1 MAFEITSSAH
11 PRMLVLRAHGTGSGA
26 EGLQAFQEMQAHAA
40 YYHGVPVLID
50 ATRLDYTPS
59 PAETRIVAGLFAT
72 AFPCSLLAIVGMPG
86 ASYEPARDITDLSV
100 SRGTT
105 VAAFMDRQEALA
117 WLTGESASSKRLADG
132 VFIPY
137 TLREKIETTH
147 LDVDG
152 YDCPLRLDSA
162 AGRPV
167 VEPDVAEVTVSTEYR
182 GSAKLATVDVRV
194 SSLDDEEYVV
204 SAVVN
209 AMKAVLAGAQAPSHA
224 LASAGPR

>member
-26 EGLQAFQEMQAHAA
+26 EGLQAFQEVQAHSA
-40 YYHGVPVLID
+40 YYHGVPILID

-59 PAETRIVAGLFAT
+59 PAEARIFAGLLAT
-72 AFPCSLLAIVGMPG
+72 AFPCSLLALVGTPG

-100 SRGTT
+100 SRGAT

-117 WLTGESASSKRLADG
+117 WLTGESSSKRLADG

-182 GSAKLATVDVRV
+182 GSARLATVDVRV
-194 SSLDDEEYVV
+194 SSLDDEDYVV
-204 SAVVN
+204 STVVN
-209 AMKAVLAGAQAPSHA
+209 AMKAVLAGAHVPSHA
-224 LASAGPR
+224 LASGGHC